1 MAAKTFTDHRALVLS
16 YELREAMLG
25 IINPGIYCGF
35 DTLAKTSTGFT
46 ISHEKTGILKTLE
59 NWEVSAPTGV
69 YMNKYGTLVHEEQP
83 INVNV
88 PGETKEGLYI
98 LVAYY
103 QRPYVGTTLPVRFE
117 ITYTLRAAENSD
129 DLSKL
134 NQYDTPLMT
143 IRISGTGA
151 ARTYQMGAVPGSAD
165 MKSSSKLSLDDV
177 ESAGVRGGL
186 GKFAE
191 LGSILKYLDNWLKEK
206 DRVDLN
212 MLAKLGIPN
221 YTGAEEPANPGELP
235 KTYNFI
241 NAVYTMW
248 YNLYIIDDQLK
259 KLWNKLGFP
268 EKQPEGETVL
278 DTLKTVWENF
288 VALKKYLNDK
298 DTKIWNR
305 IGYPDKDPN
314 NINWISISKTIW
326 QNLLSLDTEL
336 KRYEVQTDA
345 DLKDIHDYIDGP
357 LAQDL
362 STIYSTM
369 GYKLNGNQTEPAMTS
384 VAKTKSIWTNLVD
397 LQNELQTKYDDLN
410 QSNDFKVY
418 MPTLNLPASP
428 SSAALPAADVYKA
441 MIIDL
446 SNMVWSSGATTAKS
460 GNVTLPTDTR
470 NDHNQVIIITF
481 GATEGGAKVDGRNIR
496 VSALRSGDQTV
507 SLPIYVNGY
516 ILASKQK
523 GEGFWRVHSWN
534 KGSVPSAN
542 VTPGLMAGFEL
553 VDGNKISGYNL
564 NTRTQYITL
573 DHTVGLSVLDFE
585 PIYQAA
591 RNNFGWSGNIDN
603 WDQMYGR
610 HRATFNL
617 EAPTEEME
625 GFEKVIKIIGNQNL
639 YTEGDALP
647 RQDSWCKMLWHVALP
662 TTITDP
668 ALTFN
673 GIDHKGNGPHRPYL
687 KYPGDWIRIKA
698 MNYEGNGMTWVLIDH
713 GFANPIQ
720 LIWNNCM
727 MNKGNDGGLGFQTYN
742 ILKHKQ
748 GGEAGGADYQVIN
761 TYIAYKWGEGDGMG
775 IWVKDDQ
782 LHINLSLQC
791 WGKKSAS
798 AEYWL
803 NPCIPPVAGSS
814 YLQFCDSRGG
824 SGYNWQVVGY
834 PYLVG
839 GVSRNV
845 VVVRDFDNGVFAF
858 SGVLPL
864 RMGAGTFDGDIYMK
878 YNAPD

>member
-46 ISHEKTGILKTLE
+46 VSHDKTGILKTLE

-117 ITYTLRAAENSD
+117 ITYTLRAAENSS
-129 DLSKL
+129 DLSRL

-221 YTGAEEPANPGELP
+221 YTGAEDPANPGELP

-268 EKQPEGETVL
+268 EKQPEEETVL

-288 VALKKYLNDK
+288 VALKKYLNDE

-305 IGYPDKDPN
+305 IGYPDKNPS

-345 DLKDIHDYIDGP
+345 DLKGIHDYIDGP

-369 GYKLNGNQTEPAMTS
+369 GYKLNGSQTEPAMTS
-384 VAKTKSIWTNLVD
+384 VAKTKSIWTNLVA

-428 SSAALPAADVYKA
+428 SSAALPAADIYKA
-441 MIIDL
+441 MVVDL

-496 VSALRSGDQTV
+496 VGALRSGDQTV

-534 KGSVPSAN
+534 KGSVPAAN
-542 VTPGLMAGFEL
+542 VTPGLMAGTEIIN
-553 VDGNKISGYNL
+553 GNNIHDYSSNTQWIRISN
-564 NTRTQYITL
+564 
-573 DHTVGLSVLDFE
+573 TVGISYLD
-585 PIYQAA
+585 YQPLYDAA
-591 RNNFGWSGNIDN
+591 RNNFGWTGNISN
-603 WDQMYGR
+603 GSQRYGN
-610 HRATFNL
+610 HRSCL
-617 EAPTEEME
+617 LLDPPTEDMM
-625 GFEKVIKIIGNQNL
+625 GYEKVIKLMGDVSNSLWAREQNL
-639 YTEGDALP
+639 EGWTRILFHIALP
-647 RQDSWCKMLWHVALP
+647 NS
-662 TTITDP
+662 IIDP
-668 ALTFN
+668 SFDLSSVN
-673 GIDHKGNGPHRPYL
+673 NGPHRPYL
-687 KYPGDWIRIKA
+687 KYVGDWIRVKA
-698 MNYEGNGMTWVLIDH
+698 MDWKGVMKWVLVDNGFASPIQLLFSSLGMNTGKGGFGLDTFNILTPQSGGTVGRLQYIVGNTYPAYKDAWGNGM
-713 GFANPIQ
+713 
-720 LIWNNCM
+720 
-727 MNKGNDGGLGFQTYN
+727 GLF
-742 ILKHKQ
+742 
-748 GGEAGGADYQVIN
+748 
-761 TYIAYKWGEGDGMG
+761 
-775 IWVKDDQ
+775 VKDDVLHMQ
-782 LHINLSLQC
+782 LSVQC
-791 WGKKSAS
+791 WGGPSAS
-798 AEYWL
+798 GNYWF
-803 NPCIPPVAGSS
+803 NPCIPPVAGDK

-824 SGYNWQVVGY
+824 SGLQWYIHGRFNESRYGYRNEVVI
-834 PYLVG
+834 
-839 GVSRNV
+839 N
-845 VVVRDFDNGVFAF
+845 DIDNGVFNWE
-858 SGVLPL
+858 GTMPL
-864 RMGAGTFDGDIYMK
+864 MMGAGCYSWTIYQD
-878 YNAPD
+878 APKNY

>member
-46 ISHEKTGILKTLE
+46 VSHDKTGILKTLE

-117 ITYTLRAAENSD
+117 ITYTLRAAESSS
-129 DLSKL
+129 DLSRL

-165 MKSSSKLSLDDV
+165 MKSSDKLSLDDV

-221 YTGAEEPANPGELP
+221 YTGAEDPANPGELP
-235 KTYNFI
+235 NTYNFI

-259 KLWNKLGFP
+259 KLWDKLGFP

-278 DTLKTVWENF
+278 NTLKTVWENF
-288 VALKKYLNDK
+288 VALKKYLNDE

-305 IGYPDKDPN
+305 IGYPDKNPS
-314 NINWISISKTIW
+314 NINWISIFKTIW

-345 DLKDIHDYIDGP
+345 DLKGIHDYIDGP

-369 GYKLNGNQTEPAMTS
+369 GYKLNGSQTEPAMTS
-384 VAKTKSIWTNLVD
+384 VAKTKSIWTNLVA

-428 SSAALPAADVYKA
+428 SSAALPAADIYKA
-441 MIIDL
+441 MVVDL

-496 VSALRSGDQTV
+496 VGALRSGDQTV

-534 KGSVPSAN
+534 KGSVPAAN
-542 VTPGLMAGFEL
+542 VTPGLMAGTEIIN
-553 VDGNKISGYNL
+553 GNNIHDYSSNTQWIRISN
-564 NTRTQYITL
+564 
-573 DHTVGLSVLDFE
+573 TVGISYLD
-585 PIYQAA
+585 YQPLYDAA
-591 RNNFGWSGNIDN
+591 RNNFGWTGTITNGN
-603 WDQMYGR
+603 QRYGN
-610 HRATFNL
+610 HRSCL
-617 EAPTEEME
+617 LLDPPTEEME
-625 GFEKVIKIIGNQNL
+625 GYEKVIKLIGNISNSLWARAQYL
-639 YTEGDALP
+639 EGWTRLLFHIALP
-647 RQDSWCKMLWHVALP
+647 NSIV
-662 TTITDP
+662 DP
-668 ALTFN
+668 SFDLSSA
-673 GIDHKGNGPHRPYL
+673 DNGPHRPYL
-687 KYPGDWIRIKA
+687 KYVGDWVRVKA
-698 MNYEGNGMTWVLIDH
+698 MNWNGSMKWVLVDN
-713 GFANPIQ
+713 GFASPIQ
-720 LIWNNCM
+720 LLFSSLG
-727 MNKGNDGGLGFQTYN
+727 MNTGKGGFGLDTYN
-742 ILKHKQ
+742 ILTPRS
-748 GGEAGGADYQVIN
+748 GGTVGRLQYIVGN
-761 TYIAYKWGEGDGMG
+761 TYNAYKDAWGNGMG
-775 IWVKDDQ
+775 LFVKDDVLHMQ
-782 LHINLSLQC
+782 LSVQC
-791 WGKKSAS
+791 WGGPSS
-798 AEYWL
+798 SGSYWF
-803 NPCIPPVAGSS
+803 NPCIPPVAGDK

-824 SGYNWQVVGY
+824 SGLQWYIHGRFNESRYGY
-834 PYLVG
+834 
-839 GVSRNV
+839 RNEV
-845 VVVRDFDNGVFAF
+845 IINDIDNGVFNWE
-858 SGVLPL
+858 GTMPL
-864 RMGAGTFDGDIYMK
+864 MMGAGCYSWTIYQD
-878 YNAPD
+878 APKNY

>member
-46 ISHEKTGILKTLE
+46 VSHDKTGILKTLE

-117 ITYTLRAAENSD
+117 ITYTLRAAENSS
-129 DLSKL
+129 DLSRL

-177 ESAGVRGGL
+177 DSAGVRGGL

-221 YTGAEEPANPGELP
+221 YTGAEDPANPGELP
-235 KTYNFI
+235 NTYNFI

-288 VALKKYLNDK
+288 VALKKYLNDE

-305 IGYPDKDPN
+305 IGYPDKNPS

-345 DLKDIHDYIDGP
+345 DLKGIHDYIDGP

-369 GYKLNGNQTEPAMTS
+369 GYKLNGSQTEPAMTS
-384 VAKTKSIWTNLVD
+384 VAKTKSIWTNLVA

-428 SSAALPAADVYKA
+428 SSAALPAADIYKA
-441 MIIDL
+441 MVVDL

-496 VSALRSGDQTV
+496 VGALRSGDQTV

-534 KGSVPSAN
+534 KGSVPVAN
-542 VTPGLMAGFEL
+542 VTPGLMVGTEIIN
-553 VDGNKISGYNL
+553 GNNIHSYSNNTQWIIISN
-564 NTRTQYITL
+564 
-573 DHTVGLSVLDFE
+573 TVGISYLD
-585 PIYQAA
+585 YQPLYDAA
-591 RNNFGWSGNIDN
+591 RNNFGWTGNISN
-603 WDQMYGR
+603 GSQRYGN
-610 HRATFNL
+610 HRSCL
-617 EAPTEEME
+617 LLDPPTEDMM
-625 GFEKVIKIIGNQNL
+625 GYEKVIKLMGNVSNSLWAREQNL
-639 YTEGDALP
+639 EGWTRILFHIALP
-647 RQDSWCKMLWHVALP
+647 NS
-662 TTITDP
+662 IIDP
-668 ALTFN
+668 SFDLSSV
-673 GIDHKGNGPHRPYL
+673 DNGPHRPYL
-687 KYPGDWIRIKA
+687 KYVGDWIRVKA
-698 MNYEGNGMTWVLIDH
+698 MNWKGVMKWVLVDNGFASPIQLLSSSLGMNTGKGGFGLDTSNILTPQSGGTDGRLQYIVGNTYPAYKDAWGNGM
-713 GFANPIQ
+713 
-720 LIWNNCM
+720 
-727 MNKGNDGGLGFQTYN
+727 GLF
-742 ILKHKQ
+742 
-748 GGEAGGADYQVIN
+748 
-761 TYIAYKWGEGDGMG
+761 
-775 IWVKDDQ
+775 VKDDVLHMQ
-782 LHINLSLQC
+782 LSVQC
-791 WGKKSAS
+791 WGGSS
-798 AEYWL
+798 SSGLYWM
-803 NPCIPPVAGSS
+803 NPCIPPIAGDK
-814 YLQFCDSRGG
+814 YLQFNDSRGE
-824 SGYNWQVVGY
+824 SGLQWYIHGRFNESRYGYRNEVVI
-834 PYLVG
+834 
-839 GVSRNV
+839 N
-845 VVVRDFDNGVFAF
+845 DIDNGVFNWE
-858 SGVLPL
+858 GTMPL
-864 RMGAGTFDGDIYMK
+864 MMGAGCYSWTIYQD
-878 YNAPD
+878 APKNY